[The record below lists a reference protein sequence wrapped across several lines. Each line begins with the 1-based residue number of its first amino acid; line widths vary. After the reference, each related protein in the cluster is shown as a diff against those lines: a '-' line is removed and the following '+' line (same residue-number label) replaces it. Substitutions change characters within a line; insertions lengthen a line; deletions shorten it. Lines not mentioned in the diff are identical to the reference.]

1 VITIGYTV
9 GLHCQLHGRKL
20 KPTTNPASAAQT
32 RSSAGSPSHHPE
44 TRAERGGDTTQPT
57 EKAPPPCPTKTR
69 GNRTRTKTAPPAV
82 VLSPIHAKMP
92 LAIPTRTPSVGY
104 LGPASS
110 YSHQAALQGFSQHAN
125 NPTFTALTTIG
136 DIFCAVQSGQVTY
149 GVVPFE
155 NSTNG
160 SVVFTLDLFRSCAAE
175 FPDIQVVD
183 ETYLTVHHSL
193 LASTATGG
201 VADVTR
207 VYSHPQAFG
216 QCERW
221 LNAMLKGVERVDVSS
236 TSKAAQIVA
245 SEPGSAAIASVLA
258 ADNNPALKVLARNIE
273 DSAENTTRFFVL
285 ARKDEVVVD
294 AGEGNSKMLLS
305 FTVDHA
311 QPGALCDSLQVF
323 KEFGLNLTSICSRPS
338 TRRHWNYV
346 FFVEFEG
353 HEAAENVQAALKELE
368 KYTADMRVLGGY
380 VNKQP
385 KVKA

>member
-1 VITIGYTV
+1 
-9 GLHCQLHGRKL
+9 
-20 KPTTNPASAAQT
+20 
-32 RSSAGSPSHHPE
+32 
-44 TRAERGGDTTQPT
+44 
-57 EKAPPPCPTKTR
+57 
-69 GNRTRTKTAPPAV
+69 
-82 VLSPIHAKMP
+82 MP
-92 LAIPTRTPSVGY
+92 LAMPTAAPSSIGY

-110 YSHQAALQGFSQHAN
+110 YSHQAALQAFSQQQPNGGEH
-125 NPTFTALTTIG
+125 TFTALTTIG
-136 DIFCAVQSGQVTY
+136 DIFSAVQNGCVTY

-160 SVVFTLDLFRSCAAE
+160 SVVFTLDLFRSCAAD
-175 FPDIQVVD
+175 FPDIHVVD

-193 LASTATGG
+193 LASTATAG
-201 VADVTR
+201 VANVTR

-221 LNAMLKGVERVDVSS
+221 LNAMLKGVERIDVSS

-273 DSAENTTRFFVL
+273 DSAENTTRFLVL
-285 ARKDEVVVD
+285 ARKEVGVED
-294 AGEGNSKMLLS
+294 LGEAGGNKMLLS

-338 TRRHWNYV
+338 TKRHWNYV

-353 HEAAENVQAALKELE
+353 HEDADNVKAALKELE

-385 KVKA
+385 KAKA